1 MRNIVLDA
9 NILIRH
15 WRRNYVRP
23 RKNHHPKD
31 ALRWGRELIRAA
43 GTNAIVTPVY
53 IEMIAGASTAQ
64 EARLTVA
71 FLQPFRCVDKQ
82 ETPPGDWKNAMHLA
96 AQARGRAR
104 DLGDCLIRAIA
115 NRLHYGVRTDDT
127 GFPT

>member
-1 MRNIVLDA
+1 MRNIVLDT

-23 RKNHHPKD
+23 RKNHRAKD
-31 ALRWGRELIRAA
+31 ARRWGRELIRAE

-53 IEMIAGASTAQ
+53 IEMIAGASTEQ
-64 EARLTVA
+64 EARLTLA
-71 FLQPFRCVDKQ
+71 FLQPFRCVDEQ
-82 ETPPGDWKNAMHLA
+82 DIPPGDWGNAVRLA
-96 AQARGRAR
+96 ARARGRTR

-115 NRLHYGVRTDDT
+115 NRLHYEVRTDDT